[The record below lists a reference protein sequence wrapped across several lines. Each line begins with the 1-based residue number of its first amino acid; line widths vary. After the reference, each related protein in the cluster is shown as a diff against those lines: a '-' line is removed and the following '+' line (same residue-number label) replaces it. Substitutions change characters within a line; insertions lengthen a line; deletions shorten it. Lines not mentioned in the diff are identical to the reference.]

1 MNDKIKKILK
11 AILKGFLAIL
21 FLVVVAI
28 IVLPLWIGPVAT
40 SVANSV
46 TPDIIKCGFNLG
58 EFSFNQYS
66 GKLHVGALSIA
77 NPEGFSKENCLEIS
91 SFDVDVAMKTVLDK
105 KIYIEDV
112 VIDGLRVSTTLTAE
126 NFRTIAKNASPAEN
140 ASAPQEEKSVDA
152 AEGVKADGDA
162 KNVSENTAQK
172 PSSEQVRVVIKK
184 LVLKNATI
192 KINGVPISLS
202 EITLKDI
209 GEDKEEGASL
219 MDVVNA
225 VWTQIFAAASSVGK
239 ALGDLGTGA
248 LDVGAGAVDAA
259 SGAVKD
265 LGESAASAIKGLFKK
280 GK

>member
-58 EFSFNQYS
+58 EFSFSQYS

-112 VIDGLRVSTTLTAE
+112 VIDGLKVSTTLTAE
-126 NFRTIAKNASPAEN
+126 NFRTIAKNASQGQDAAAAATPAET
-140 ASAPQEEKSVDA
+140 VA
-152 AEGVKADGDA
+152 AEKNDTVATEMPAEKQSKDG
-162 KNVSENTAQK
+162 
-172 PSSEQVRVVIKK
+172 VRVVIKK

-192 KINGVPISLS
+192 KINGVSIPLL

-239 ALGDLGTGA
+239 ALGDLGAGA